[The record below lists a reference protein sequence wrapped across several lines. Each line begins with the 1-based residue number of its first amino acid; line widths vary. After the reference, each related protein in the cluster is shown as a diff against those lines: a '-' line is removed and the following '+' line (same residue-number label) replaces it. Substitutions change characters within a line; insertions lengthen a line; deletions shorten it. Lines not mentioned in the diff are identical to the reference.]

1 MLEVRQVMTKY
12 VQRLQSRTPI
22 EMLLVLL
29 SPLLKAL
36 YVLVQGRFVLQE
48 ILIVIFLLKSSVPF
62 GVDDYQQTYAC
73 RSRQIGSQSH

>member
-1 MLEVRQVMTKY
+1 MLEVRQVVTEY

-36 YVLVQGRFVLQE
+36 NVLVQSRFVLQE
-48 ILIVIFLLKSSVPF
+48 ILIVIFLLESSVPF
-62 GVDDYQQTYAC
+62 SVSKYQQTYA
-73 RSRQIGSQSH
+73 G